1 MSNEDHAQQIDV
13 LSAPPASDRNYK
25 RIEKLE
31 CLVDALQETTKATAR
46 NYNRIEELKKRMD
59 ALSEV
64 LITDHDSLT
73 GLVRSV
79 GAEHERLVEMRI
91 LIGEIEDRLEKGA
104 TLPAVLSNDGPAAVD
119 AYQRGFHDALQ
130 LQRDGK
136 ILVVI
141 DADQGVI

>member
-13 LSAPPASDRNYK
+13 QSAH
-25 RIEKLE
+25 
-31 CLVDALQETTKATAR
+31 QATAR

-73 GLVRSV
+73 GLVRTV

-91 LIGEIEDRLEKGA
+91 LIGEIEDRLKNGA

-119 AYQRGFHDALQ
+119 AYQRGFRDALQ
-130 LQRDGK
+130 MLRDGE
-136 ILVVI
+136 IALVGNGGPC
-141 DADQGVI
+141 DA